1 MIQHSTTAL
10 RRPNRGGFMAPYILL
25 ETAAAIE
32 DVIGAD
38 NLELALKEAQ
48 LFRLPSA
55 SEPVREDKVARLH
68 QAVRKLWARQATDIF
83 KVAGQGAAKRVI
95 ETQISERAQVMLA
108 KMPRA
113 TGAWLLAKTARQNA
127 WIFSG
132 SGDFVVESESR
143 FQLRANP
150 VVQGEVPDGH
160 VCHFHVSLLQE
171 LFSTLIHPRLKC
183 REVRCHAAGADA
195 CTFEFT
201 MAAA

>member
-1 MIQHSTTAL
+1 
-10 RRPNRGGFMAPYILL
+10 MAPYILL
-25 ETAAAIE
+25 ETAAATE

-95 ETQISERAQVMLA
+95 ETQISERAQVM
-108 KMPRA
+108 
-113 TGAWLLAKTARQNA
+113 LAKTARQNA

>member
-108 KMPRA
+108 K
-113 TGAWLLAKTARQNA
+113 TARQNA

-150 VVQGEVPDGH
+150 VVQGEVSDGH

>member
-95 ETQISERAQVMLA
+95 ETQISDRAQVM
-108 KMPRA
+108 
-113 TGAWLLAKTARQNA
+113 LAKTARQNA

>member
-1 MIQHSTTAL
+1 M
-10 RRPNRGGFMAPYILL
+10 PPYILL

-108 KMPRA
+108 K
-113 TGAWLLAKTARQNA
+113 TARQNA

>member
-95 ETQISERAQVMLA
+95 ETQLSERAQVM
-108 KMPRA
+108 
-113 TGAWLLAKTARQNA
+113 LAKTARQNA

-150 VVQGEVPDGH
+150 VVQGEVSDGH

>member
-95 ETQISERAQVMLA
+95 ETQ
-108 KMPRA
+108 
-113 TGAWLLAKTARQNA
+113 T
-127 WIFSG
+127 
-132 SGDFVVESESR
+132 
-143 FQLRANP
+143 
-150 VVQGEVPDGH
+150 
-160 VCHFHVSLLQE
+160 
-171 LFSTLIHPRLKC
+171 
-183 REVRCHAAGADA
+183 VRK
-195 CTFEFT
+195 
-201 MAAA
+201 

>member
-108 KMPRA
+108 K
-113 TGAWLLAKTARQNA
+113 TARQNA

>member
-1 MIQHSTTAL
+1 
-10 RRPNRGGFMAPYILL
+10 MAPYILL
-25 ETAAAIE
+25 ETAAATE

-68 QAVRKLWARQATDIF
+68 QAVRKLWARQETDIF

-95 ETQISERAQVMLA
+95 ETQISERAQVM
-108 KMPRA
+108 
-113 TGAWLLAKTARQNA
+113 LAKTARQNA

-150 VVQGEVPDGH
+150 VVQGEVSDGH
-160 VCHFHVSLLQE
+160 VCHFHASLLQE

>member
-38 NLELALKEAQ
+38 NLEVALKEAQ

-95 ETQISERAQVMLA
+95 ETQISERAQVM
-108 KMPRA
+108 
-113 TGAWLLAKTARQNA
+113 LAKTARQNA